1 VSEGTVQGRI
11 DAIQWYHEFDFGNG
25 LHARSRTPDVEGHRL
40 IWAFIEQQLAA
51 INFQGK
57 TVLEIGSWDGYWSFW
72 AERHGAR
79 SVLAT
84 DDLSQNWSDGRG
96 IFLAKE
102 LLQSAV
108 EIRQDLSVYELASL
122 GRRFDIV
129 MCLGVYYHLL
139 DPFLAFAQIRHCCH
153 ANSMVLFEGNLAS
166 GGMHREEVRY
176 TFGDAVSLFLP
187 SAPAFDGFLKAA
199 YLRVCSRAWLSA
211 TNSPL
216 RRPASAVPIVRGGF
230 QRWIRSHFQ
239 RDRNAP
245 VTDRAFTVCVPFEGA
260 NDLHP
265 YEPPFALGQYD
276 DRFPSRLPLGDR

>member
-1 VSEGTVQGRI
+1 MSEDTVQGRI

-25 LHARSRTPDVEGHRL
+25 LQARSRTPDVEGHRL
-40 IWAFIEQQLAA
+40 IWAFLEQQLATVD
-51 INFQGK
+51 FRGK
-57 TVLEIGSWDGYWSFW
+57 TVLEVGSWDGYWSFW

-96 IFLAKE
+96 IFLARE

-108 EIRQDLSVYELASL
+108 EVRQDLSVYELASL

-166 GGMHREEVRY
+166 GGMHQEEVRY
-176 TFGDAVSLFLP
+176 ALGDPVSLFLP

-199 YLRVCSRAWLSA
+199 YLNVCSRAWLSTTLPVQHPGA
-211 TNSPL
+211 APN
-216 RRPASAVPIVRGGF
+216 RGGF
-230 QRWIRSHFQ
+230 MRWMKSRFR
-239 RDRNAP
+239 RDSDAP
-245 VTDRAFTVCVPFEGA
+245 AIDRAFTVCISFEGV
-260 NDLHP
+260 NNLHP
-265 YEPPFALGQYD
+265 YEPPFGLAQYD
-276 DRFPSRLPLGDR
+276 DRFRSQAQ